1 MWKLSDRMRQCL
13 IVGKRDLCVFVGGG
27 TGFFLK
33 SLKKKTTTTTT
44 MHGLLKTSIL
54 AIAPVSYDSPPALP
68 SGKGSVSL

>member
-1 MWKLSDRMRQCL
+1 MIQCL
-13 IVGKRDLCVFVGGG
+13 VVGKRDLCVFVGGK
-27 TGFFLK
+27 GFFLK

-54 AIAPVSYDSPPALP
+54 PIAPVRYDSPRALP